1 MHEVMALRW
10 NAEYQGTAVKKLIA
24 LSLISLMLAAC
35 GKTLDGTYADQTG
48 MAEFTFKGNKLEM
61 MGVEI
66 EYKIEDNKVK
76 VQKNGATV
84 TLLTIKDDG
93 TLVMPMVGELKKK

>member
-1 MHEVMALRW
+1 MKKILCVAL
-10 NAEYQGTAVKKLIA
+10 T
-24 LSLISLMLAAC
+24 SLLLVAC
-35 GKTLDGTYADQTG
+35 GKTLDGTYTDPTG

-76 VQKNGATV
+76 VQKDGATV